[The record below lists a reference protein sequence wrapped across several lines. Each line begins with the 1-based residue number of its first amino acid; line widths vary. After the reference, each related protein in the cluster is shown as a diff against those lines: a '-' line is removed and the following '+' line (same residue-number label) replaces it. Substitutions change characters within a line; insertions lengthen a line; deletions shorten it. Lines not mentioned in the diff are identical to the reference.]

1 MKVKLIVSEIDG
13 VITNG
18 SHPEDEMGN
27 VFYKT
32 YQSKDFDA
40 INELKKKYTFIF
52 LSKDKRVNYNM
63 CQRRNIKFQ
72 FARNEEEKYKQ
83 LMELMRKYGCSPD
96 EVIYI
101 GARVS
106 DRKCLRLIPK
116 SFCPDDAGQYIKDLC
131 WAHFIAAGGTG
142 ILVELLHLL
151 ESNALAEDH

>member
-1 MKVKLIVSEIDG
+1 MGIKLIVSEIDG
-13 VITNG
+13 VITGG

-72 FARNEEEKYKQ
+72 SARNEEEKYKI
-83 LMELMRKYGCSPD
+83 LMDLLRKHNCSPD

-101 GARVS
+101 GSKIS

-116 SFCPDDAGQYIKDLC
+116 SFCPDDAGQYVKDLC
-131 WAHFIAAGGTG
+131 WAHFTTSGGTG
-142 ILVELLHLL
+142 ILVELLYLL
-151 ESNALAEDH
+151 ETNALSEE

>member
-1 MKVKLIVSEIDG
+1 MIKLIVSEIDG
-13 VITNG
+13 VITDG
-18 SHPEDEMGN
+18 AHPEDEMGN

-72 FARNEEEKYKQ
+72 FARNEEEKYKR
-83 LMELMRKYGCSPD
+83 LIELMRKYNCSPD

-101 GARVS
+101 GAKIS
-106 DRKCLRLIPK
+106 DRKCLQLVPK

-131 WAHFIAAGGTG
+131 WAHFTSTGGTG
-142 ILVELLHLL
+142 ILAELLYLL
-151 ESNALAEDH
+151 KSNALVDENQ